1 MASLGGWFGDGGV
14 GRFGDPDTPDTQPG
28 LSPTEETELRIRISH
43 QVASALQPDPRP
55 GRGGD
60 TCPGSTVDGSWS
72 SLLSYVGVPFVS
84 TGVRV
89 GSSSFVTPHH
99 VPPLQQGV
107 LPEVELSDF
116 DPYLRRSRI
125 GSSAYRYKKG
135 VDDTSDT
142 SASETGDEPAGCS
155 FVEDPGFS
163 SPETA
168 GASRR
173 DDAPGDDSWRD
184 VPSLFFQE
192 QFSLQDPEVFHTVCG
207 DAFVCDPMFA
217 NLNSGAQAA
226 LVSRRY
232 ELRLHQHEHISDAD
246 ADKLCEE
253 RCAESALQSRL
264 ARHLDVV
271 ETLLIHKVERKQ
283 NHFIAAAL
291 LINDLVDA
299 VEKAQVVSISHPPR
313 SASLIAHTR
322 TRRDVLPLT
331 VQIDYG
337 DCCPYIVQ
345 YTRYTRTR
353 RDVLPLTVC
362 PYIAICK
369 TDISFYN
376 LRCAPRRG
384 RAREALVRFLRVART
399 QSRRNRRTGETCSAF
414 TKLVWH
420 FRT

>member
-1 MASLGGWFGDGGV
+1 
-14 GRFGDPDTPDTQPG
+14 
-28 LSPTEETELRIRISH
+28 
-43 QVASALQPDPRP
+43 
-55 GRGGD
+55 
-60 TCPGSTVDGSWS
+60 
-72 SLLSYVGVPFVS
+72 
-84 TGVRV
+84 
-89 GSSSFVTPHH
+89 
-99 VPPLQQGV
+99 
-107 LPEVELSDF
+107 
-116 DPYLRRSRI
+116 
-125 GSSAYRYKKG
+125 
-135 VDDTSDT
+135 
-142 SASETGDEPAGCS
+142 
-155 FVEDPGFS
+155 
-163 SPETA
+163 
-168 GASRR
+168 
-173 DDAPGDDSWRD
+173 

-207 DAFVCDPMFA
+207 DAFMCDPMFA

-283 NHFIAAAL
+283 NQFIAAAL

-362 PYIAICK
+362 PYIAI
-369 TDISFYN
+369 
-376 LRCAPRRG
+376 
-384 RAREALVRFLRVART
+384 
-399 QSRRNRRTGETCSAF
+399 
-414 TKLVWH
+414 
-420 FRT
+420 

>member
-14 GRFGDPDTPDTQPG
+14 GRIGDPDTPDTQPG

-72 SLLSYVGVPFVS
+72 SLLSYVGVPFVN

-217 NLNSGAQAA
+217 NLNNGAQAA

-264 ARHLDVV
+264 ARNLDVV

-283 NHFIAAAL
+283 NQFIAAAL

-384 RAREALVRFLRVART
+384 RAREALVRFPRVART
-399 QSRRNRRTGETCSAF
+399 RSRRNRRTGETCSAF
-414 TKLVWH
+414 TKLVWC